1 MMARVHPSPSN
12 KATENKRGAG
22 PKENKTASTDGT
34 SEKEGEEE

>member
-1 MMARVHPSPSN
+1 MMVRVHPSPSN

-22 PKENKTASTDGT
+22 PKENKDGT